1 MYVNL
6 KITETTAENISY
18 PKITDKSFFE
28 TLEAHRG
35 GFIGFLIAAFLVC
48 PLDLGFFCSGVAV
61 ILSIIWLCQTGY
73 QKILNL
79 KLKKAYIE
87 YTKDLI
93 ETITQYRGYKNEDD
107 YNVKIKIFLDC
118 VKDSSKI
125 ANLKIFLNEKGDEW
139 LLIKPNQ
146 KIYGTMRDII
156 EGFKA
161 YKDKCVET
169 LQNSCHYTVELEIWL
184 AFLGVISFIDLLF

>member
-1 MYVNL
+1 MRMGPEPS
-6 KITETTAENISY
+6 TST
-18 PKITDKSFFE
+18 FF
-28 TLEAHRG
+28 
-35 GFIGFLIAAFLVC
+35 
-48 PLDLGFFCSGVAV
+48 
-61 ILSIIWLCQTGY
+61 

-139 LLIKPNQ
+139 LLIK
-146 KIYGTMRDII
+146 
-156 EGFKA
+156 
-161 YKDKCVET
+161 
-169 LQNSCHYTVELEIWL
+169 S
-184 AFLGVISFIDLLF
+184 